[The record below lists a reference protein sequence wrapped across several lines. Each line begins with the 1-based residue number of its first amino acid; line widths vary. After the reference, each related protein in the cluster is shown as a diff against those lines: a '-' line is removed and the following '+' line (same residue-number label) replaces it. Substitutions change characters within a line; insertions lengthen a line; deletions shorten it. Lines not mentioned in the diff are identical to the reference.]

1 MVVVISNLQV
11 LSVPTL
17 FNSIKIRL
25 SRSRH
30 FKMLSGKSNYREFHL
45 QMLVLSRHPVFFT
58 R

>member
-1 MVVVISNLQV
+1 MVTVISNLQV
-11 LSVPTL
+11 VLNVPRL

-45 QMLVLSRHPVFFT
+45 QM
-58 R
+58 